1 MNIDL
6 IYLVLVVFVA
16 RILDMSFKTFRTI
29 FLIEGKK
36 YYAALFGFLE
46 ALIWILV
53 IRDAI
58 TSDEGVLY
66 VALAYGLGYALGH
79 IVGISLLNFFFKQ
92 TNQVIIITSHANSEL
107 IKALDEALFG
117 ITKIEATGLD
127 NSKKYYLFLE
137 IIPTRLKALKQIVNS
152 LDPQA
157 FMIINKSKEAIN
169 GYFYD

>member
-53 IRDAI
+53 IRNAI
-58 TSDEGVLY
+58 TSQEGVLY
-66 VALAYGLGYALGH
+66 IALAYGLGYALGH
-79 IVGISLLNFFFKQ
+79 IIGLSLLNYFFKQ
-92 TNQVIIITSHANSEL
+92 TNQVIMITSHANGEL
-107 IKALDEALFG
+107 VNALEKAQFG
-117 ITKIEATGLD
+117 ITKIEASGID

-137 IIPTRLKALKQIVNS
+137 ILPNRLKHLKQIVNKF
-152 LDPQA
+152 DPQA

>member
-16 RILDMSFKTFRTI
+16 RILDMSLKTFRTI

-58 TSDEGVLY
+58 TSDKGCY
-66 VALAYGLGYALGH
+66 M
-79 IVGISLLNFFFKQ
+79 LL
-92 TNQVIIITSHANSEL
+92 
-107 IKALDEALFG
+107 
-117 ITKIEATGLD
+117 
-127 NSKKYYLFLE
+127 
-137 IIPTRLKALKQIVNS
+137 
-152 LDPQA
+152 
-157 FMIINKSKEAIN
+157 
-169 GYFYD
+169 

>member
-6 IYLVLVVFVA
+6 IYLLLVIFVA

-29 FLIEGKK
+29 FLIEGKN

-79 IVGISLLNFFFKQ
+79 IVGITLLNYFFKQ
-92 TNQVIIITSHANSEL
+92 TYQVIIITSHANGQL
-107 IKALDEALFG
+107 IKALDEAQFG
-117 ITKIEATGLD
+117 ITKIEASGLND
-127 NSKKYYLFLE
+127 SKKYYLFLE
-137 IIPTRLKALKQIVNS
+137 IQPTRLKHLKQVINI

-157 FMIINKSKEAIN
+157 FMIMNKSKEAIN
-169 GYFYD
+169 GYFFD